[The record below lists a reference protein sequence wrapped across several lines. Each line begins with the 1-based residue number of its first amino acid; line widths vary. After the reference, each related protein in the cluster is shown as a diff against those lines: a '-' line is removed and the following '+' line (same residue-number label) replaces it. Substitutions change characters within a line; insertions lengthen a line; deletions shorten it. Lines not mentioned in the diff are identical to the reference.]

1 MMNVFKYNQHF
12 VAMMNIVNTARL
24 NPPVKGQYLTAEAK
38 AKISSFFKGKH
49 RIKIDGKWSW
59 V

>member
-1 MMNVFKYNQHF
+1 MMNV
-12 VAMMNIVNTARL
+12 L
-24 NPPVKGQYLTAEAK
+24 NSPSRGKPQSKESNVKRSESKKGQYLTAEAK